1 MNRRLNKANASGVTP
16 QSGAKGRS
24 VPPVGKPEG
33 KRGRS
38 TADESDVEGR
48 ITDERTPS
56 RRMRT
61 SKSGG
66 GSTCRAVAGGADL
79 GVGGS
84 VASLAARRG
93 TSRGA
98 PACSFVGRV
107 RNLGRGGWGFGSI
120 VGWIPANVRPWW
132 WCRRMGWRISA
143 YPEYIRS
150 RQTGPLVRDRPY
162 VLGDDG
168 RYHLPERWE
177 VV

>member
-1 MNRRLNKANASGVTP
+1 MNRHLKRVGDSGVTP
-16 QSGAKGRS
+16 QSGAKGRY

-61 SKSGG
+61 PKSGG
-66 GSTCRAVAGGADL
+66 GPTCRDGAGGAGL

-84 VASLAARRG
+84 AASIAARRG
-93 TSRGA
+93 TARGA
-98 PACSFVGRV
+98 PACSFVGMV
-107 RNLGRGGWGFGSI
+107 RNLGRGVWGFGSI

-132 WCRRMGWRISA
+132 WCRRMGWKQIF
-143 YPEYIRS
+143 S
-150 RQTGPLVRDRPY
+150 RQTGPLVRARPY

-168 RYHLPERWE
+168 RYDLPERWE